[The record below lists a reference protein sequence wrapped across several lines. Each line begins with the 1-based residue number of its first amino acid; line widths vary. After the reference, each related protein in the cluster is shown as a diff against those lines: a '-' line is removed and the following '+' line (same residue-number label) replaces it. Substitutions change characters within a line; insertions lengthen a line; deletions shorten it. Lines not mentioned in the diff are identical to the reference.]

1 MDIYFGQFLISD
13 NKELLN
19 IETVKSFLARSYWA
33 NKRPEEIIEKSISN
47 SYCIGIYRERSQ
59 VGFARIITDDA
70 TTYWLCDVFI
80 DEDYRGHGLGKKLLE
95 TITNSDRFK
104 NMMGILGT
112 KDAHGLYEQYY
123 FEKDNERFMRRMP
136 DFIRNM

>member
-1 MDIYFGQFLISD
+1 MNIYFGQFLFSD

-19 IETVKSFLARSYWA
+19 IETVKDFLARSYWA
-33 NKRPEEIIEKSISN
+33 SRRPGEIIEKSINN
-47 SYCIGIYRERSQ
+47 SVCIGIYSEQVQ

-80 DEDYRGHGLGKKLLE
+80 DENYRGHGLGKKLIE
-95 TITNSDRFK
+95 IITSSERFK

-112 KDAHGLYEQYY
+112 KDAHGLYEQYD
-123 FEKDNERFMRRMP
+123 FEKDNERFMKRMP